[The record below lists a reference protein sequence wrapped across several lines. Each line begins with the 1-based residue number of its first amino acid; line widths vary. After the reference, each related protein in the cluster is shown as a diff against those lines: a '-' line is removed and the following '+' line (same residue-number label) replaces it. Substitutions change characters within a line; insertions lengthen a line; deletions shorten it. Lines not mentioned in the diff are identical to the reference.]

1 MECLDSGW
9 ILVFIHNLVVFM
21 IECELLSKVSKNIAL
36 SRGGCQLQWIVFS
49 NACLVSQWIPEI
61 HKVCF
66 EEFVSIYFLHFL
78 RGSVHFG
85 DF

>member
-1 MECLDSGW
+1 MDTG
-9 ILVFIHNLVVFM
+9 FYTYLVVFM

-49 NACLVSQWIPEI
+49 NASLVSQWVPEI
-61 HKVCF
+61 HVCF